1 MKNIGKIFEEQFKK
15 SVPEYALI
23 HRLPDSAQSFGG
35 NSNLRFSNKSP
46 FDYIL
51 YNSKSHL
58 LYALELKTVKGKSIT
73 FERTKEDKGEI
84 HFYQIKALN
93 EWNKYDGVVSGFL
106 IEFRAIEKT
115 VFLQID
121 EFNKLISIIDKK
133 SFNFDDLVE
142 QGIDFLLVNQ
152 EKKISRYLYDVETFL
167 IESEKY
173 GGKKNV

>member
-1 MKNIGKIFEEQFKK
+1 MKNIGKIFEEQIKK

-35 NSNLRFSNKSP
+35 NSTLRFSNKSP

-58 LYALELKTVKGKSIT
+58 LYALELKTVNGKSIT

-84 HFYQIKALN
+84 HFYQTQALN
-93 EWNKYDGVVSGFL
+93 EWDKYDGIVSGFL

-115 VFLQID
+115 VFIPIS
-121 EFNKLISIIDKK
+121 EFNNLISMISKK
-133 SFNFDDLVE
+133 SFNFDDLDE
-142 QGIDFLLVNQ
+142 CGINCLLVSQ
-152 EKKISRYLYDVETFL
+152 ERKRTRYLYDIETFL
-167 IESEKY
+167 IDSEKY

>member
-142 QGIDFLLVNQ
+142 QGINFLLVNQ

-167 IESEKY
+167 IDSGRY

>member
-58 LYALELKTVKGKSIT
+58 LYAFELKTVKGKSIT

-142 QGIDFLLVNQ
+142 QGINFLLVNQ

-167 IESEKY
+167 IDSEGY

>member
-142 QGIDFLLVNQ
+142 HGINFLFVNQ

-167 IESEKY
+167 IDSGRY